1 MAKFKGDV
9 PGETG
14 QGGFATE
21 QGGGTGYGGLQ
32 NLLSASRGEGRGG
45 RGSRGRQFSRRD
57 EKNYFENLAKLE
69 REKSQLRDWEHSN
82 RTQRDWQTM
91 AERATIGDQELTR
104 QTSVH
109 VPNLIE
115 AVGDRSGSIGTTA
128 GNRTSV
134 GAARPKKPEPT
145 AGPTPGPTPS
155 PRSPRD
161 EDIEDAEIV
170 EDTPKRPA
178 PKAIEAPKTVDA
190 PKDRG
195 SGRGVHIAG
204 PSIPNFPGYRP
215 PVMTKDPKTGAPV
228 KNPEYTAWE
237 GRRGVFE
244 EGIKSE
250 TGVSPDAKKDF
261 GNYYPPDQQLK

>member
-1 MAKFKGDV
+1 MAKYTGAV
-9 PGETG
+9 PGESG
-14 QGGFATE
+14 QGGFDTE
-21 QGGGTGYGGLQ
+21 QGGGFSGVF
-32 NLLSASRGEGRGG
+32 NKVKKASRNDRQNSRSRQFRGG
-45 RGSRGRQFSRRD
+45 ND
-57 EKNYFENLAKLE
+57 KEYFENLAKLE

-109 VPNLIE
+109 VPNLIQ
-115 AVGDRSGSIGTTA
+115 AVGDRSGSVGTTA

-134 GAARPKKPEPT
+134 GAARPRKPEPGPMP
-145 AGPTPGPTPS
+145 GPTPGPTPGPS
-155 PRSPRD
+155 SPRD

-170 EDTPKRPA
+170 EDTPKRPE
-178 PKAIEAPKTVDA
+178 PKAIEA

-204 PSIPNFPGYRP
+204 PTIPNFPGYRP

-244 EGIKSE
+244 EGIKAE

>member
-1 MAKFKGDV
+1 MAKFTGAV
-9 PGETG
+9 PGEAG
-14 QGGFATE
+14 QGGFDTE
-21 QGGGTGYGGLQ
+21 QGGGFSGVF
-32 NLLSASRGEGRGG
+32 NKVKKASRNDRQNSRSRQFRGG
-45 RGSRGRQFSRRD
+45 GD
-57 EKNYFENLAKLE
+57 KEYFENLAKLE
-69 REKSQLRDWEHSN
+69 REKAGLRDWEHSN

-109 VPNLIE
+109 VPNLIQ

-170 EDTPKRPA
+170 EDTPKRPE
-178 PKAIEAPKTVDA
+178 PKAIEAPPNRAK
-190 PKDRG
+190 PSRG
-195 SGRGVHIAG
+195 THIAG
-204 PSIPNFPGYRP
+204 PTLPIFPGTRP
-215 PVMTKDPKTGAPV
+215 ATMIKDESGV
-228 KNPEYTAWE
+228 HKNPEYTEWQ
-237 GRRGVFE
+237 GRKGSFESGLEAQSGV
-244 EGIKSE
+244 K
-250 TGVSPDAKKDF
+250 PDAKEEF
-261 GNYYPPDQQLK
+261 GNYYPDQRK